1 MKTIPE
7 HKDKLGRVLQ
17 AGDYVAY
24 PEYTRLNIGKIAKL
38 NPKTIAVL
46 NGRWTVN
53 KYSADTIKLD
63 GPELVVY
70 LLKK

>member
-17 AGDYVAY
+17 TGDYVAY
-24 PEYTRLNIGKIAKL
+24 PEYNRLNIGKIAKL
-38 NPKTIAVL
+38 NPKMIAVL

-63 GPELVVY
+63 SPELVVY